1 MEKLYGNAVVGQS
14 GGPTAAINATLS
26 GVIRGALAA
35 IEKGSIGKLYGM
47 RNGIE
52 GFCEER
58 LVDLGKIFTTEQRLR
73 DLERTP
79 AAALGSCRKRLPDPA
94 ENPVP
99 FEFIVD
105 LFRKYD
111 IRYFFYIGGNDSMDT
126 VKKLRD
132 YTESIGYEM
141 RLIGVP
147 KTIDN
152 AHPPHAGRRL
162 GGKPR
167 RHLAQGD
174 PLRLRGLHDQGG
186 HDHRDH
192 GARRGLADGCRLIAP
207 PVGRH
212 RPRLCLPPRAGV

>member
-79 AAALGSCRKRLPDPA
+79 AAALGSCRKRLRLTRADT
-94 ENPVP
+94 
-99 FEFIVD
+99 
-105 LFRKYD
+105 LS
-111 IRYFFYIGGNDSMDT
+111 GG
-126 VKKLRD
+126 KKLALG
-132 YTESIGYEM
+132 IVIV
-141 RLIGVP
+141 LV
-147 KTIDN
+147 
-152 AHPPHAGRRL
+152 L
-162 GGKPR
+162 GGRLAHLRPLPR
-167 RHLAQGD
+167 QLKF
-174 PLRLRGLHDQGG
+174 L
-186 HDHRDH
+186 
-192 GARRGLADGCRLIAP
+192 
-207 PVGRH
+207 
-212 RPRLCLPPRAGV
+212 RAGKSLGVFRERKMYMTRLTKQAGISPPMRKTKSGAVSAPKNRVCPCQSRISCKIAVHPHP